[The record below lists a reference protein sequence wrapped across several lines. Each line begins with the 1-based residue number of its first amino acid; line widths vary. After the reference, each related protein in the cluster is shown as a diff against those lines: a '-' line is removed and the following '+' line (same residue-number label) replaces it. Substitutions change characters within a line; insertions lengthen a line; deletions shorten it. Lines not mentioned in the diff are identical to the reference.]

1 MKTTRRSRRMARQLF
16 QLCLVDGKLDPER
29 VRHVA
34 RRLSSSSERGSLA
47 VLSSVQRLVRLDR
60 TQHRALIESAAPLSE
75 EDQRIVLAE
84 VTRRHGA
91 DLEIAVA
98 LNPELIGGLRIT
110 VGNTVYDG
118 SVRGRLDALEQQ
130 F

>member
-34 RRLSSSSERGSLA
+34 RRLASSSERGSLA

-75 EDQRIVLAE
+75 EEQRSVLAE
-84 VTRRHGA
+84 VARRHGT
-91 DLEIAVA
+91 DLEVAVA
-98 LNPELIGGLRIT
+98 LNPALIGGLRIT
-110 VGNTVYDG
+110 VGSTVYDG
-118 SVRGRLDALEQQ
+118 SVRGRLDALERQ